1 MWHIQ
6 EIPRGFPI
14 IGKED
19 ITMKKILSIALAV
32 LMLAFALVACDKP
45 TDSGLNYGKEC
56 LSVATQLDALNGLVK
71 GDADI
76 AVIDS
81 VMAGYY
87 MKSVDTFK
95 DYQVLENVV
104 LAEEKYGIAAKKGND
119 ALMSKVNE
127 ALIALVATDYKTVA
141 DTYGLTTELLVKAD
155 TVNPYAS
162 ATDGSW
168 DKVAAAKKVVIGY
181 TLFAPIAYNEGDGA
195 NATLKGFD
203 IDLAKA
209 VFAYL
214 NTTYSTEVAV
224 EFVIIDWNQKESML
238 ENGSIDLVWNGMTIT
253 PERSAEMCISIPY
266 LANKQVAVIKKADA
280 EKYAS
285 ADLAAFTKN
294 AKDAIIIVEKGSAG
308 EELVNPVE

>member
-1 MWHIQ
+1 
-6 EIPRGFPI
+6 
-14 IGKED
+14 
-19 ITMKKILSIALAV
+19 MKKILSIALAA
-32 LMLAFALVACDKP
+32 MLLALSLVACTQAP
-45 TDSGLNYGKEC
+45 ASNLAYGKEC
-56 LSVATQLDALNGLVK
+56 LALATQLDALNGLVK

-119 ALMSKVNE
+119 ALMGKVNE
-127 ALIALVATDYKTVA
+127 ALIALADTEYKTVA
-141 DTYGLTTELLVKAD
+141 ETYGLATELLVKAD

-168 DKVAAAKKVVIGY
+168 DKVAGAKKVIIGY
-181 TLFAPIAYNEGDGA
+181 TLFAPIAYNEGDGTDA
-195 NATLKGFD
+195 VLKGFD

-214 NTTYSTEVAV
+214 NEKYSAEVAV
-224 EFVIIDWNQKESML
+224 EFIIIDWNQKESML

-253 PERSAEMCISIPY
+253 AEREAEMCISVPY

-280 EKYAS
+280 EKYAATNAEGFATKA
-285 ADLAAFTKN
+285 ADAVIA
-294 AKDAIIIVEKGSAG
+294 VEKGSAG
-308 EELVNPVE
+308 EALVQPVE